1 LHETADDDTAAD
13 HPRILAAVEFREIL
27 KRRRMVRAYEDES
40 IPREALERIVAT
52 VLRAPS
58 GGFSQGHRLYV
69 VTEPERRTR
78 IAELFG
84 EASSIAEGREPWI
97 GAAPALVVVGTR
109 EDSYHERY
117 RRADKLQEGQEIDWP
132 VPYWHVDAGAA
143 MMLILLA
150 AIDEGYA
157 AGVFGVPVEHQA
169 AFKQLLSIPD
179 DVAVVACVT
188 IGKPAD
194 DGNWSAVSSRLTQA
208 RKPLDELV
216 RWE

>member
-1 LHETADDDTAAD
+1 
-13 HPRILAAVEFREIL
+13 VEFREIL
-27 KRRRMVRAYEDES
+27 KRRRMVRAYEDGP
-40 IPREALERIVAT
+40 IPRDALERIVST

-69 VTEPERRTR
+69 VTEPETRTR

-117 RRADKLQEGQEIDWP
+117 HRPDKLQGGQEIDWP

-169 AFKQLLSIPD
+169 AFKKLLSIPD

-194 DGNWSAVSSRLTQA
+194 DSNWSAVSSRLTQG